1 MKNKLKVVALS
12 TLLLVPTAT
21 GTASASGFYIE
32 EPNSVSNMSFKDSD
46 NENVVEGIGGA
57 IAGGGAGGV
66 VGSVIGAGE
75 AAIEAGYN
83 LITKGKTGMT
93 WDNVNDRVSK
103 GRNAGT
109 VIGAGIGFFLPEP

>member
-1 MKNKLKVVALS
+1 MKNKLQALTLS
-12 TLLLVPTAT
+12 ALLLVPTAT
-21 GTASASGFYIE
+21 GTASASSFYPS
-32 EPNSVSNMSFKDSD
+32 EPSSVNNMSFQDSGD
-46 NENVVEGIGGA
+46 ENVVEGVGGA
-57 IAGGGAGGV
+57 IVGGGTGGI

-75 AAIEAGYN
+75 AALEAGYN

-93 WDNVNDRVSK
+93 WDDVNDRVNK